1 MPQLSQ
7 ARIEIEAVLIAKAQT
22 DPAFRQALVNNAK
35 ATIEKEFGV
44 ALAAESQLNVVE
56 ETTNTNYLV
65 LPAVAD
71 SELSDADL
79 ESVAGGASI
88 FAMLH
93 LFNQQ
98 AIIADDSLKKAS
110 QNADAD
116 MQIVKRSRTL
126 RYP

>member
-1 MPQLSQ
+1 MTHVAQ
-7 ARIEIEAVLIAKAQT
+7 ARQEIEALLISKAQAK
-22 DPAFRQALVNNAK
+22 PAFRQALLKNPRA
-35 ATIEKEFGV
+35 AIEKEFGV
-44 ALAAESQLNVVE
+44 ALPVGSQLNVVE
-56 ETTNTNYLV
+56 ETTNTKYLV

-79 ESVAGGASI
+79 ESVAGGAGI

-93 LFNQQ
+93 VFNQQ

-116 MQIVKRSRTL
+116 MQIVKRSGTL